1 MLLSSCK
8 MLLSPMQIEILW
20 HVAPCDMRKSID
32 GLSHLIASEMGE
44 NPSDGRLY
52 IFANKNR
59 DKLKILYWEKN
70 GFCLCYKRLE
80 RGKFKLPAISEAKLS
95 LSAEQLQWLLSGL
108 DIKKLTCFASLKYS
122 YFY

>member
-1 MLLSSCK
+1 MLLN
-8 MLLSPMQIEILW
+8 LTQVQILW

-32 GLSHLIASEMGE
+32 GLSQLIASEMGE

-70 GFCLCYKRLE
+70 GFCLWYKRLE
-80 RGKFKLPAISEAKLS
+80 RSKFKLPAVSEAKLC
-95 LSAEQLQWLLSGL
+95 LTAEQLQWLLSGL
-108 DIKKLTCFASLKYS
+108 DIKKLTGFTSLKYS
-122 YFY
+122 CFY